1 MKTVSESY
9 ATSMSNQYRN
19 RSHVKMRINSGG
31 NEYQF
36 LDSDIASIQKAT
48 DVDPLTRR
56 LPKETLSFSIFD
68 YEGSYNPS
76 NPSGKWNV
84 LDENAKITIQFG
96 YELTPNNIE
105 WLEPDYYLLSGRP
118 TFNGGVATF
127 QASTK
132 LNHLTKNYYK
142 GSYGTKSF
150 YELAVD
156 VLEDAGVDNY
166 SIDATLMDMYTNAP
180 MPITT
185 HANCLQLIAH
195 ATRCTLRTGSNGVI
209 QIKPFSFAQTP
220 DEFYLP
226 LSSTAINGDTISK
239 IETLHKVQCNL
250 YIYTVADSESTLF
263 ESLIE
268 VDGETD
274 VHIEYDASTDQV
286 ITSDGGEITNV
297 HTYASA
303 ADFTLIGSGTY
314 TVTVV
319 GKKINTSTR
328 MVESYIS
335 ADPNGAN
342 DVEKNT
348 LITDSTMQSDLIYHV
363 ANYLQYR
370 LTHTVKYRGNPE
382 LDCLD
387 KIYMD
392 TVYNSF
398 ISALVLT
405 QSISFNGAIT
415 GTMVLKSLTEIDNV
429 YLYDSSNTLVEDVN
443 GDPIGIVGT
452 EDYISEYSLE
462 DIDSFIEEV
471 VG

>member
-1 MKTVSESY
+1 M
-9 ATSMSNQYRN
+9 
-19 RSHVKMRINSGG
+19 
-31 NEYQF
+31 
-36 LDSDIASIQKAT
+36 
-48 DVDPLTRR
+48 
-56 LPKETLSFSIFD
+56 
-68 YEGSYNPS
+68 
-76 NPSGKWNV
+76 
-84 LDENAKITIQFG
+84 
-96 YELTPNNIE
+96 
-105 WLEPDYYLLSGRP
+105 
-118 TFNGGVATF
+118 
-127 QASTK
+127 
-132 LNHLTKNYYK
+132 
-142 GSYGTKSF
+142 
-150 YELAVD
+150 
-156 VLEDAGVDNY
+156 
-166 SIDATLMDMYTNAP
+166 
-180 MPITT
+180 
-185 HANCLQLIAH
+185 
-195 ATRCTLRTGSNGVI
+195 
-209 QIKPFSFAQTP
+209 
-220 DEFYLP
+220 
-226 LSSTAINGDTISK
+226 
-239 IETLHKVQCNL
+239 
-250 YIYTVADSESTLF
+250 ADSESTLF

-348 LITDSTMQSDLIYHV
+348 LTTDSTMQSDLIYHV